1 MPKATKFCRL
11 MTFLKELPFIQLH
24 DFFNHLVLWDHVTNC
39 KRYIFTPQCLKLPNL
54 GTRWLRVRGFHPLRH
69 MTIWTSGYVK
79 SRDKLRSRKTFKI
92 SVVNS
97 LVRVVIYHKELPPI
111 KSNDPLSSG
120 LVRTRDKLKLK
131 RDKLILSPL
140 PKRLGL
146 PNLTGS
152 IKDAWP
158 CNHVVFRDDV

>member
-1 MPKATKFCRL
+1 MPRATKFCRL

-39 KRYIFTPQCLKLPNL
+39 KRYIFTPQSLKLPNL

-79 SRDKLRSRKTFKI
+79 SHDKSRWCKNYFISTFKI

-97 LVRVVIYHKELPPI
+97 LLRVSSH
-111 KSNDPLSSG
+111 DPLLSG
-120 LVRTRDKLKLK
+120 LVRSRDKIKLSYLHYQSAYGHQTWQAALKTH
-131 RDKLILSPL
+131 DPVI
-140 PKRLGL
+140 
-146 PNLTGS
+146 T
-152 IKDAWP
+152 
-158 CNHVVFRDDV
+158 